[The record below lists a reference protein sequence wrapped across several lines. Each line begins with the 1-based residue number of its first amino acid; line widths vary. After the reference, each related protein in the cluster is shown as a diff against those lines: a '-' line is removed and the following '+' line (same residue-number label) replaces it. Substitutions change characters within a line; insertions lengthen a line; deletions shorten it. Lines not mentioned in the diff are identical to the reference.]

1 MSSGEHEGCVN
12 LGGYAHGAYGNTLGG
27 NVKLRSFIGMTA
39 VVGIVL
45 AACGS
50 SSSSPSSTS
59 AAPADITIGTTY
71 SGSGSYATSSIP
83 ELDGLK
89 FWIAQENKKGGVYVG
104 AYKKR
109 IPVKLVA
116 YNDLSSASTAATLYN
131 QLITQDKVN
140 IFVSDFGSVLTAP
153 AVSLAEAH
161 KVVLF
166 DQTGTGIPFF
176 TPTNK
181 YIVLCDLPE
190 SDIWPGP
197 LAQFLIAKK
206 INKVAIVYATND
218 FDESQAVTIKSKL
231 EAAGIT
237 PVVYEGV
244 PTSTTSYTTI
254 LQSVAAKHPDAV
266 LELGYADNDTAFLQN
281 LASSGQHYN
290 MVFTV
295 FPGQLLSL
303 FQSQVGTADLKYTYT
318 YGTNEYV
325 NYSTVTEGLN
335 SSAFK
340 TQFSAAYPGEYNT
353 LALLGYNTG
362 LVVEGSL
369 KNAKSLSQS
378 AIRAGAQAL
387 SGNMTTVD
395 GKFELDSE
403 GAQVGER
410 LPVAQL
416 FPSSSGDVVLHAVY
430 PSSQATASAI
440 YPAP

>member
-1 MSSGEHEGCVN
+1 M
-12 LGGYAHGAYGNTLGG
+12 
-27 NVKLRSFIGMTA
+27 KIRSF
-39 VVGIVL
+39 VGLAAAASMVL

-50 SSSSPSSTS
+50 SSSSTASSTS
-59 AAPADITIGTTY
+59 KAPADITIGTAY
-71 SGSGSYATSSIP
+71 SGSGSFATSSLP

-89 FWIAQENKKGGVYVG
+89 FWITQENKKGGVYVG

-140 IFVSDFGSVLTAP
+140 ILVADFGSVLTAP

-166 DQTGTGIPFF
+166 DQSGTGIPFF
-176 TPTNK
+176 SPSNK

-190 SDIWPGP
+190 SNIWPDP
-197 LAQFLIAKK
+197 LAQFLVAKK
-206 INKVAIVYATND
+206 IKKVAIVYATND
-218 FDESQAVTIKSKL
+218 FDQSQAITLKSKL
-231 EAAGIT
+231 TAAGIT

-254 LQSVAAKHPDAV
+254 LQSVEAQHPDAI
-266 LELGYADNDTAFLQN
+266 LELGYQPNDTAFLQN
-281 LASSGQHYN
+281 VESAGLHPK
-290 MVFTV
+290 MTFTV

-303 FQSQVGTADLKYTYT
+303 FKSEVGTAGLKYTYT
-318 YGTNEYV
+318 YGTNLYV
-325 NYSTVTEGLN
+325 NYPNVTEGLN
-335 SSAFK
+335 SAAFK
-340 TQFSAAYPGEYNT
+340 SQFSAAYPGQLNT
-353 LALLGYNTG
+353 LSLLGYNTG
-362 LVVEGSL
+362 LVVEGAL
-369 KNAKSLSQS
+369 RNAKSLSQS

-395 GKFELDSE
+395 GKFVLDSE
-403 GAQVGER
+403 GAQVGEL
-410 LPVAQL
+410 LPLAQL
-416 FPSSSGDVVLHAVY
+416 FPSSAGVTLHAVY
-430 PSSQATASAI
+430 PASQATATAA

>member
-1 MSSGEHEGCVN
+1 MRFLPA
-12 LGGYAHGAYGNTLGG
+12 LGLTAVL
-27 NVKLRSFIGMTA
+27 GMT
-39 VVGIVL
+39 L

-50 SSSSPSSTS
+50 SSSASSSTS
-59 AAPADITIGTTY
+59 SSSAPKDITIGTTY
-71 SGSGSYATSSIP
+71 SGSGAYATSSLP

-89 FWIAQENKKGGVYVG
+89 FWITQENKKGGVYVG

-109 IPVKLVA
+109 IPVKLVD
-116 YNDLSSASTAATLYN
+116 YNDLSSASTAATLYE

-176 TPTNK
+176 SPQNK

-190 SDIWPGP
+190 SNIWPGP

-206 INKVAIVYATND
+206 IKKVAIVYDTND
-218 FDESQAVTIKSKL
+218 FDQSQAITLKSKL
-231 EAAGIT
+231 AAAGIT

-244 PTSTTSYTTI
+244 PTSTSSYTTI
-254 LQSVAAKHPDAV
+254 LQSVAASHPDAL
-266 LELGYADNDTAFLQN
+266 LELGYQPNDTAFLQN
-281 LASSGQHYN
+281 LQSSGQHFK

-303 FQSQVGTADLKYTYT
+303 FQSQVGTAGLKYTYT
-318 YGTNEYV
+318 YGTNLYV
-325 NYSTVTEGLN
+325 NYPTVTEGLN
-335 SSAFK
+335 TAQFK
-340 TQFSAAYPGEYNT
+340 TQFAAAYPGQLNT
-353 LALLGYNTG
+353 LSLLGYNTG
-362 LVVEGSL
+362 LVIEGSL
-369 KNAKSLSQS
+369 KHATSLSQS
-378 AIRAGAQAL
+378 AIRAGAQAI
-387 SGNMTTVD
+387 SGNLTTVD
-395 GKFELDSE
+395 GKFEIDSE
-403 GAQVGER
+403 GGQVGER

-416 FPSSSGDVVLHAVY
+416 FPSSSGVVLHAVY
-430 PSSQATASAI
+430 PSSQATATAL

>member
-1 MSSGEHEGCVN
+1 MRMGVTR
-12 LGGYAHGAYGNTLGG
+12 GGF
-27 NVKLRSFIGMTA
+27 VKLRSFIGLTA
-39 VVGIVL
+39 IVGITL

-50 SSSSPSSTS
+50 SSSSSSSSS

-71 SGSGSYATSSIP
+71 SGSGSYATSSLP

-109 IPVKLVA
+109 IHLKLIA

-131 QLITQDKVN
+131 ELITQDKVN
-140 IFVSDFGSVLTAP
+140 IFVADFGSVLTAP

-166 DQTGTGIPFF
+166 DQSGTGIPFF

-190 SDIWPGP
+190 SDIWPDP

-206 INKVAIVYATND
+206 IDKVAIVYATND
-218 FDESQAVTIKSKL
+218 FDQSQAVTIKSKL

-254 LQSVAAKHPDAV
+254 LQAVAAQKPDAV
-266 LELGYADNDTAFLQN
+266 LEFGYQPNDTAFLQN
-281 LASSGQHYN
+281 VASSGQHYK
-290 MVFTV
+290 MIFTV

-303 FQSQVGTADLKYTYT
+303 FQSQVGTTDLKYTYT
-318 YGTNEYV
+318 YGTNEFV
-325 NYSTVTEGLN
+325 NYPTVTLGLN
-335 SSAFK
+335 SKAFEG
-340 TQFSAAYPGEYNT
+340 QFSAAYPGQYNT
-353 LALLGYNTG
+353 LSLLGYNTG
-362 LVVEGSL
+362 LIVQGSL

-387 SGNMTTVD
+387 SGKTTTLD
-395 GKFELDSE
+395 GAFELNSE

-416 FPSSSGDVVLHAVY
+416 FPSTSGDVALHAVY
-430 PSSQATASAI
+430 PSSQATASAV